1 MVPDI
6 CFSLCGLLALVWKQ
20 RRAFLSPYVPL
31 RHGCYPGGPSPCI
44 SCYRISFGYYAASA
58 FHNVRWHFRVCN
70 PGWCSDAETTLWISQ
85 VPKQETIGPLAA
97 CSTPGGLGD
106 NAVWEGDPSRPPPYL
121 LVQVYEPLP
130 PVSSHDAHADFFRQH
145 GSRAG
150 R

>member
-1 MVPDI
+1 MAPD
-6 CFSLCGLLALVWKQ
+6 
-20 RRAFLSPYVPL
+20 R
-31 RHGCYPGGPSPCI
+31 
-44 SCYRISFGYYAASA
+44 SA
-58 FHNVRWHFRVCN
+58 FPVGSVGPCLEATAGIPFTIRPVTSLLLPWRTFALYIPLQDIIWLLRRLRLPQRPLAFSRLQSGLVLRCRDDLVDF
-70 PGWCSDAETTLWISQ
+70 PSSEARD
-85 VPKQETIGPLAA
+85 IGPLAA

-121 LVQVYEPLP
+121 LVQVSKPLP